1 MWRKRVRLAVLII
14 FVVVSWPVFFPLPFV
29 ASTERVSR
37 SEHKLEKAE
46 NFLISINGNC
56 TQVIQDSS
64 LYTEGWDTLSQP
76 NFWRYAMRF
85 PPDTVI
91 INIAKNRHLIEVEN
105 LYTVRS
111 WGEKRHK
118 AYEDSIRRAYNL
130 KKREEIYFTTGRN
143 HFYQFARVMPEIDEA
158 IDIFQE
164 EGTDPWY
171 AQTILL
177 IESPGRMQFST
188 DGAYGAFQLMAGVAR
203 EMGLTV
209 NDTLDEREQFDKSA
223 RGAAR
228 LIQRVCLPHT
238 RQLCE
243 AYGLDYKEH
252 DLWFRLLTMHVYHA
266 GIGNVRQVM
275 RKVRPSEGG
284 LSLITR
290 LWQTK
295 SRRFGNASQNYS
307 QIALGALLEFDQL
320 IQRQGIICP
329 LNETEDGR
337 LVRGAVR

>member
-1 MWRKRVRLAVLII
+1 MWRKRVRLAVLFI
-14 FVVVSWPVFFPLPFV
+14 FIVVSWPVFFPLPFL
-29 ASTERVSR
+29 STSKYQHVDVDQV
-37 SEHKLEKAE
+37 EKAE
-46 NFLISINGNC
+46 GFLVSINGIC
-56 TQVIQDSS
+56 TQVVQDSS
-64 LYTEGWDTLSQP
+64 LYTQGWDTLKQP

-91 INIAKNRHLIEVEN
+91 INIAKNRHLIEVES
-105 LYTVRS
+105 LARVRA

-118 AYEDSIRRAYNL
+118 AYEDSIRKKYGL
-130 KKREEIYFTTGRN
+130 KKKDPIFFTTGRN
-143 HFYQFARVMPEIDEA
+143 HFYQFQKVMPEIDEA
-158 IDIFQE
+158 IDLFQD

-203 EMGLTV
+203 EVGLIV
-209 NDTLDEREQFDKSA
+209 NDTLDEREEFDKSA

-228 LIQRVCLPHT
+228 LINRVCLPHT
-238 RQLCE
+238 RALCNS
-243 AYGLDYKEH
+243 YGLEYEEH

-275 RKVRPSEGG
+275 RKIRPKEGG
-284 LSLITR
+284 LELITE

-320 IQRQGIICP
+320 IQKEGIICP
-329 LNETEDGR
+329 LNQMEDGR
-337 LVRGAVR
+337 LVKGQIR

>member
-1 MWRKRVRLAVLII
+1 MWRKRVRLAVLVI
-14 FVVVSWPVFFPLPFV
+14 FLVVSWPVFFPLPFFP
-29 ASTERVSR
+29 ASTFDASD
-37 SEHKLEKAE
+37 STKLEKAE
-46 NFLISINGNC
+46 SFLISLNGNC
-56 TQVIQDSS
+56 TQVIQDSA
-64 LYTEGWDTLSQP
+64 LYTEGWDTLKQP

-91 INIAKNRHLIEVEN
+91 INIAKNRHLIEVQN
-105 LYTVRS
+105 LYTVRA
-111 WGEKRHK
+111 WGERRHK
-118 AYEDSIRRAYNL
+118 AYEDSVRKAYGL
-130 KKREEIYFTTGRN
+130 RKKDQIFFTTGRN
-143 HFYQFARVMPEIDEA
+143 HFYQFEKVMPEIDEA
-158 IDIFQE
+158 IGIFQE

-188 DGAYGAFQLMAGVAR
+188 DGAYGAFQLMKGVAK
-203 EMGLTV
+203 EMGLV
-209 NDTLDEREQFDKSA
+209 INDTIDEREQFDKSA
-223 RGAAR
+223 QGAAR

-238 RQLCE
+238 RELCRSH
-243 AYGLDYKEH
+243 GLEYEEH

-266 GIGNVRQVM
+266 GIGNVRRVM
-275 RKVRPSEGG
+275 RKIRPTEGG
-284 LSLITR
+284 LPLITQ

-329 LNETEDGR
+329 LMQAEDGS
-337 LVRGAVR
+337 LVQGGIK